1 MHARVGVATPV
12 LLGELRHDTSRQIA
26 GGNESIR
33 VDERSRPFFHMNEA
47 VINAMGSKARSLGL
61 GVIANAIVAGQLS
74 PFDLAALARLG
85 HLPQVK
91 AASILAAG
99 READT
104 DAEPWGTLLTV
115 LAVDAKAVNT
125 DHRPA

>member
-1 MHARVGVATPV
+1 
-12 LLGELRHDTSRQIA
+12 
-26 GGNESIR
+26 
-33 VDERSRPFFHMNEA
+33 MNEA
-47 VINAMGSKARSLGL
+47 VINAMCSKARSLGL

-74 PFDLAALARLG
+74 TFDLAARARLG

>member
-12 LLGELRHDTSRQIA
+12 LFGELGHDTSRQIA

-33 VDERSRPFFHMNEA
+33 VDERSRPLFHMNEA
-47 VINAMGSKARSLGL
+47 VIKAMGSKARSLGL

-99 READT
+99 GWR
-104 DAEPWGTLLTV
+104 
-115 LAVDAKAVNT
+115 LAAKRYRRRAVGYAS
-125 DHRPA
+125 HGVSRRCEGC